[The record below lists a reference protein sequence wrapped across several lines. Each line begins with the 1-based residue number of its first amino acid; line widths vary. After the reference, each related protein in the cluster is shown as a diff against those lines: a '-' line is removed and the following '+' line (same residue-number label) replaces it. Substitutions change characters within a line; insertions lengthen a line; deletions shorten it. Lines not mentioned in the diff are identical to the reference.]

1 MIANE
6 NQHTVNFQ
14 KIDGTSVNSIR
25 DINQVRNRD
34 SPESIQKFHLLNKII
49 FRIRKREKMVF
60 YIQQEKSNILLMLPN
75 QKVSLYC

>member
-1 MIANE
+1 MIAKE

-14 KIDGTSVNSIR
+14 KIDGTSVSSIR
-25 DINQVRNRD
+25 DINQVSNRD
-34 SPESIQKFHLLNKII
+34 SPESIQKIYLLNKIN

-75 QKVSLYC
+75 QKV